1 MTTGFAGPYDLVAAI
16 VMAILAACMGI
27 SIHPAVAGVV
37 SPYLGC
43 APDHCRGPCGVD
55 RVPAGILRDP
65 GCRSLTRTCMGRR
78 RTAETLAV
86 AR

>member
-37 SPYLGC
+37 LR
-43 APDHCRGPCGVD
+43 RGPGS
-55 RVPAGILRDP
+55 GRDP
-65 GCRSLTRTCMGRR
+65 ERSRLPVPDPDLHGAAEDGRN
-78 RTAETLAV
+78 
-86 AR
+86 ARGR